1 MRVLVE
7 AGLPSLEN
15 RSDAEGEFVCV
26 FLVSGS
32 RLEELLVDPV
42 GSPDREHALGQR
54 TRSSV
59 QIGDGLG
66 QASVCVR
73 RSVFLFVRDHL
84 AVEVEH
90 RRSDFVEYAALGLFV
105 SGVGCARF
113 VGLTPVVHR
122 HDDEHRVAVVKY
134 QKDAEKY
141 AAEHP
146 AEVSEDARQHR

>member
-7 AGLPSLEN
+7 AGFPSLEN

-26 FLVSGS
+26 FLVSGR

-141 AAEHP
+141 ASEHP